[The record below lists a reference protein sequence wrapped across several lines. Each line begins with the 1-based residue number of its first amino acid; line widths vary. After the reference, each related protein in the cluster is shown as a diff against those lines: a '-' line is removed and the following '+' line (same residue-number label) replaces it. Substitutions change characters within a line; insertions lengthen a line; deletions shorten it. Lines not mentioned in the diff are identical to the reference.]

1 MEASSCNFVHILDN
15 STSPDSDCLLAV
27 LEDMSDESIPVLN
40 MDSWANCLFIIIL
53 LIACTG
59 LNSMGKAFTV
69 YYIKQRAPDR
79 PLNDMILIDQ
89 VLLLHKQD
97 IQCNDFTYFCSVFNS
112 L

>member
-1 MEASSCNFVHILDN
+1 MEASSCNFVQILDN
-15 STSPDSDCLLAV
+15 STLPDTDCLLAV
-27 LEDMSDESIPVLN
+27 LEDMSDESIHVLN

-53 LIACTG
+53 LIACTV

-89 VLLLHKQD
+89 VLLLHK
-97 IQCNDFTYFCSVFNS
+97 
-112 L
+112 